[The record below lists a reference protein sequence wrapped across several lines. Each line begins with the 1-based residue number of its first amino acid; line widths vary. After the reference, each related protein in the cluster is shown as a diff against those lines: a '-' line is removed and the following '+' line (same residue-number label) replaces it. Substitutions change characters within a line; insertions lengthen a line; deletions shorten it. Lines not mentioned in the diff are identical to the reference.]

1 MNNSRRPTGD
11 DSRESASPTAP
22 APTATTAP
30 EVQACNELGIL
41 LGSELAQ
48 VEEEINR
55 VGGMIAEAVLQLSA
69 SFDQL
74 YRLSSGQSTGAG
86 SHVDPE
92 LEEAVS
98 AAVRSLQFEDMASQA
113 LAEAHR
119 SLSYLRGV
127 ADELQTVHDTGELAT
142 RISEQHR
149 LWANT
154 RRKAVSQQNLDKGS
168 VELF

>member
-1 MNNSRRPTGD
+1 MNDARRPTSD
-11 DSRESASPTAP
+11 APRKSESSPAP
-22 APTATTAP
+22 APAATTAP
-30 EVQACNELGIL
+30 EVQACNELGTL

-55 VGGMIAEAVLQLSA
+55 VGSMIAEAVLQLSA
-69 SFDQL
+69 SFDHL
-74 YRLSSGQSTGAG
+74 HRLASAHDASSSG
-86 SHVDPE
+86 DPE
-92 LEEAVS
+92 LEGAVS
-98 AAVRSLQFEDMASQA
+98 GAVRSLQFEDMASQA

-127 ADELQTVHDTGELAT
+127 AEELQTVHDTGELAT

-149 LWANT
+149 LWADT

>member
-1 MNNSRRPTGD
+1 MNDSRRPAGGAPRG
-11 DSRESASPTAP
+11 SESSPAP
-22 APTATTAP
+22 ATAAATAP
-30 EVQACNELGIL
+30 EVRACNELGTL
-41 LGSELAQ
+41 LGSELTH

-55 VGGMIAEAVLQLSA
+55 VGGMIAEAVQQLSA

-74 YRLSSGQSTGAG
+74 HRLASGAENGG
-86 SHVDPE
+86 SGGDPE
-92 LEEAVS
+92 LKEAVS
-98 AAVRSLQFEDMASQA
+98 GAVRSLQFEDMASQA

-127 ADELQTVHDTGELAT
+127 AEELQTVHDAGDLAA
-142 RISEQHR
+142 RISAQHR
-149 LWANT
+149 LWADT